1 MSRNG
6 HHGNLETRGLPVDL
20 DCEIFVLG
28 GVLRDYAQN
37 WYQVADVVAAAD
49 FSVEKHRLIWA
60 AAESLM
66 KEGVPVDRV
75 TVFKRLAERNEV
87 EAAGGLSYLIDLDEG
102 LPPMPNLSAY
112 AARLVEKSSLRRGL
126 LACQAITEMLSAPG
140 AGAAEV
146 QEAERMIR
154 RVAESQTKKRRLVSI
169 GDVMRGGGEM
179 ADNRATAF
187 LDASNSAGGIQT
199 PWSYLNRSTGGFKG
213 GNLVILAAR
222 PSVGKTSAAVQ
233 IVSHQ
238 ITAGVGA
245 VFVTLEMPKTDITRK
260 IVASFAGVSMAEWTA
275 GELSATERR
284 AVASAANAI
293 KDANVFLDDEAR
305 ATVPGIH
312 AALLRH
318 MAEHET
324 RLVVIDYLQLLTPAG
339 RSSNNRTDDVSEIT
353 RSLKLMAMELDVPVI
368 ALSQLSRSSA
378 KEGRRPRL
386 DDLRDSGS
394 IEQDADIVMFLHR
407 AEKPFIE
414 LILAKQRLGPI
425 GDCRLLFNP
434 KTCIFREAGY
444 EPEN

>member
-1 MSRNG
+1 MRT
-6 HHGNLETRGLPVDL
+6 GNLETRGMPVDL

-28 GVLRDYAQN
+28 GVLADFGRY
-37 WYQVADVVAAAD
+37 WHQVADIVTAAD

-66 KEGVPVDRV
+66 RDGVAVDRV
-75 TVFKRLAERNEV
+75 TVFKRLAERGEV
-87 EAAGGLSYLIDLDEG
+87 DAVGGLSYLIDLDEG

-112 AARLVEKSSLRRGL
+112 ALRLREKSTLRNGV
-126 LACQAITEMLSAPG
+126 LAAQAIMEMLSAPG

-169 GDVMRGGGEM
+169 GEVMRGSGSEL

-187 LDASNSAGGIQT
+187 LDASNTVGGIQT
-199 PWSYLNRSTGGFKG
+199 PWAWLNRSTGGFKG

-233 IVSHQ
+233 IVAHQ
-238 ITAGVGA
+238 ITQGVGA

-260 IVASFAGVSMAEWTA
+260 IVATFAGVSMADWQN
-275 GELSATERR
+275 GELAQAERL
-284 AVASAANAI
+284 AVQSAANAI

-353 RSLKLMAMELDVPVI
+353 RGLKLMAMELDVPVI

-407 AEKPFIE
+407 ADKPIIE

-425 GDCRLLFNP
+425 GDCRLVFNP
-434 KTCIFREAGY
+434 KTTTFREAGY
-444 EPEN
+444 EPDEN